1 MRALTIA
8 AAAVLLVPVVAI
20 AGQGPSKPAA
30 DGKALF
36 HEKCAMCHGPTG
48 MGTGL
53 LDRRVKPAL
62 LEERTDLNAEFVM
75 QAARIGIG
83 NMPAIP
89 RGEASDA
96 QLKAIADYL
105 AAGPQGRS
113 K

>member
-1 MRALTIA
+1 MSRFILTV
-8 AAAVLLVPVVAI
+8 AAVMVAG
-20 AGQGPSKPAA
+20 AASAQTPAP

-36 HEKCAMCHGPTG
+36 QEKCAMCHGPAG

-53 LDRRVKPAL
+53 LKRRVQPAM
-62 LEERTDLNAEFVM
+62 LEQRTDLAAEYVIT
-75 QAARIGIG
+75 AARTGIG

-96 QLKAIADYL
+96 QLAVIAAYL
-105 AAGPQGRS
+105 ATQKAPA

>member
-1 MRALTIA
+1 VRAALTA
-8 AAAVLLVPVVAI
+8 AAALLLPFTTAAM
-20 AGQGPSKPAA
+20 AGQIMPKPAP

-36 HEKCAMCHGPTG
+36 NEKCAMCHGPNG

-62 LEERTDLNAEFVM
+62 LEERTDLTAAYVTL
-75 QAARIGIG
+75 AARTGIG
-83 NMPAIP
+83 NMPPIP

-105 AAGPQGRS
+105 GRG

>member
-1 MRALTIA
+1 MKALSL
-8 AAAVLLVPVVAI
+8 AAVVALLFPAATAAL
-20 AGQGPSKPAA
+20 AGQSMPKPAA

-36 HEKCAMCHGPTG
+36 HEKCAMCHGPNG

-53 LDRRVKPAL
+53 LDRRVQPAL
-62 LEERTDLNAEFVM
+62 LEERTDLTAGYVIA
-75 QAARIGIG
+75 AARTGIG
-83 NMPAIP
+83 NMPPIP

-105 AAGPQGRS
+105 GRG

>member
-1 MRALTIA
+1 VRHPLPFA
-8 AAAVLLVPVVAI
+8 AAALLLPAATAAL
-20 AGQGPSKPAA
+20 AGQSATKPVPN
-30 DGKALF
+30 GKALF
-36 HEKCAMCHGPTG
+36 TEKCAMCHGPNG

-62 LEERTDLNAEFVM
+62 LEERTDLTADYVI
-75 QAARIGIG
+75 QAARTGIG

-96 QLKAIADYL
+96 QIKAIADYL
-105 AAGPQGRS
+105 GRG

>member
-1 MRALTIA
+1 MKRPLPLA
-8 AAAVLLVPVVAI
+8 AAALLLPAATAAL
-20 AGQGPSKPAA
+20 AGQGTPTPT

-36 HEKCAMCHGPTG
+36 REKCAMCHGPNG

-53 LDRRVKPAL
+53 LDRRVQPAL
-62 LEERTDLNAEFVM
+62 LEERTDLTADYVI
-75 QAARIGIG
+75 QAARTGIG

-105 AAGPQGRS
+105 GRG